1 MQDYLKGLCL
11 TGVGS
16 CNVLI
21 LEGAV
26 AYDMV
31 HCLQNKICQWGQRVD
46 MPCILTASFAI
57 AAHHARYCGA
67 LLNDTVH
74 LPGCA
79 VIFIPL

>member
-1 MQDYLKGLCL
+1 MQDHLKGLCL

-31 HCLQNKICQWGQRVD
+31 HCLQNKICQQGQRVD
-46 MPCILTASFAI
+46 MPS
-57 AAHHARYCGA
+57 
-67 LLNDTVH
+67 
-74 LPGCA
+74 
-79 VIFIPL
+79 